1 LSGLNKMR
9 FSAPY
14 SHWVRSALLFLI
26 RSGRSTSTLSIM
38 VVAAVAS
45 LIFLSSLAVGV
56 NDAMIRNSA
65 GLFSGHVSASGLP
78 SSLKPEDLSAKGV
91 KFILRRVYLP
101 GGLFQG
107 ANNETITMIGVDADR
122 ERDAAA
128 WPHKIIKG
136 RFIRNNRA
144 ELLLSSAMSEKLKAG
159 VGDVLNF
166 SVAGSGTSTELK
178 VAGIYRTGMAQLDLD
193 VAFCSF
199 ESLPFTPPVW
209 SASIFL
215 DERVKPETVVSRYN
229 KLFDR
234 RYAFV
239 TWKDSMPDLVQ
250 LINLNYV
257 SMTIVIVL
265 VFAVVALGISCAFV
279 VFIFRNLREYGI
291 MKAMGV
297 TSGEVAFLIIAEVV
311 LINIFACLIGGLIGV
326 LVVVLF
332 SKTGIDLTAWTSH
345 NQYFA
350 VSGIIFPR
358 MTAYSLT
365 GPPVVS
371 IFFGLV
377 SAIWPALLIA
387 RKRAADVLR
396 VI

>member
-1 LSGLNKMR
+1 LSGPNKMS

-14 SHWVRSALLFLI
+14 RHWIRSAFLFLI
-26 RSGRSTSTLSIM
+26 RSGRSTAALSIM

-56 NDAMIRNSA
+56 NDAMIRSSA

-78 SSLKPEDLSAKGV
+78 SSLRPDGLTIKGV
-91 KFILRRVYLP
+91 KYILRRFYLP

-107 ANNETITMIGVDADR
+107 ANNEAITLIGVDADL
-122 ERDAAA
+122 EKEAA
-128 WPHKIIKG
+128 WPRKIIKG
-136 RFIRNNRA
+136 RFIKNNRA
-144 ELLLSSAMSEKLKAG
+144 ELLLSSTMSEKLKAD
-159 VGDVLNF
+159 VGDSLNF
-166 SVAGSGTSTELK
+166 SVAGSGTSSELK
-178 VAGIYRTGMAQLDLD
+178 VVGIYRTGIAQLDLD

-199 ESLPFTPPVW
+199 EALPFTPSTW
-209 SASIFL
+209 SAAIFL
-215 DERVKPETVVSRYN
+215 DEGVKPEKVVSRYN
-229 KLFDR
+229 ELFEK
-234 RYAFV
+234 RYQFV
-239 TWKDSMPDLVQ
+239 TWKDLMPDLVQ

-257 SMTIVIVL
+257 SMTIVIIL
-265 VFAVVALGISCAFV
+265 VFAVVALGISCAFI

-297 TSGEVAFLIIAEVV
+297 TSIEIAFLIVTEVV
-311 LINIFACLIGGLIGV
+311 LINIFACLTGGIIGV
-326 LVVVLF
+326 LAVVLF

-358 MTAYSLT
+358 MTIYSLT

-371 IFFGLV
+371 IIFGLI
-377 SAIWPALLIA
+377 SAVWPAILIA
-387 RKRAADVLR
+387 RKRAAEVLR
-396 VI
+396 SI